1 MPTKTPAKK
10 KKPKYK
16 VTLELYADKTVKAEG
31 DTVNEA
37 LDNLG
42 LNYTHIKTKG
52 TLTLQ
57 KGKLKASR
65 FFYLR
70 PLRRVVANKLR
81 KAQVSNELERLL
93 K

>member
-42 LNYTHIKTKG
+42 LNYTHIK
-52 TLTLQ
+52 
-57 KGKLKASR
+57 A
-65 FFYLR
+65 
-70 PLRRVVANKLR
+70 
-81 KAQVSNELERLL
+81 
-93 K
+93 